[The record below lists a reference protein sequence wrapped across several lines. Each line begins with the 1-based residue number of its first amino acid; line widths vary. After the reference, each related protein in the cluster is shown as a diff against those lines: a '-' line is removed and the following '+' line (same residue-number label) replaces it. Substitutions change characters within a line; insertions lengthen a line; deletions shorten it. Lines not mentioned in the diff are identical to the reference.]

1 MIMMKIFEVTRLH
14 LGQHKNDSARALIN
28 DFEEQTQENPLNPR
42 QRIYDNTKIEL
53 YVSGRNVR
61 ISDIQTMKPRS
72 GAATQAIKFLQQLA
86 DKHGVKLELTAKA
99 YVHDKTYITDTT
111 DLVRWYYK
119 LGFELDDELVDD
131 IEDLEGV
138 EEVNMI
144 YYPK

>member
-1 MIMMKIFEVTRLH
+1 MMKIYEVLRLR
-14 LGQHKNDSARALIN
+14 LGQHNNDAARAFIN
-28 DFEEQTQENPLNPR
+28 DFETQTQENPLNPR
-42 QRIYDNTKIEL
+42 QRIYDNAKIEL

-72 GAATQAIKFLQQLA
+72 GAATKAIKFLQQLA
-86 DKHGVKLELTAKA
+86 NTHGVKLELTAKA
-99 YVHDKTYITDTT
+99 YVSDRKYVTDTT

-131 IEDLEGV
+131 IDDLEGV

-144 YYPK
+144 YRPN